1 MATRYAAI
9 SLNERFEYPTQDV
22 RVMISDHIRYRR
34 EDVDVISGDGLD
46 YWEVSAVE
54 RFQNFHGGQ
63 SLDVLE
69 KQAKRAGLYTSRGET
84 CGYSQGDY
92 ADYLLTSERPITDE
106 DIRLFKC
113 WLWGDVWAVYKE
125 MEVTYTAEDGD
136 SITLW
141 EDIEGTGTIEY
152 MDLWELEQKYPDV
165 EVTL

>member
-34 EDVDVISGDGLD
+34 GDIDVISGDGLD

-92 ADYLLTSERPITDE
+92 ADYLLTSERPITD
-106 DIRLFKC
+106 D
-113 WLWGDVWAVYKE
+113 DVRF
-125 MEVTYTAEDGD
+125 T
-136 SITLW
+136 
-141 EDIEGTGTIEY
+141 
-152 MDLWELEQKYPDV
+152 
-165 EVTL
+165 

>member
-34 EDVDVISGDGLD
+34 GDIDVISGEGLD

-54 RFQNFHGGQ
+54 RFQSFHGGR

-69 KQAKRAGLYTSRGET
+69 KQAKRAGIYTSRGET

-92 ADYLLTSERPITDE
+92 ADYLLTSERPITD
-106 DIRLFKC
+106 DDVRLLKR
-113 WLWGDVWAVYKE
+113 WLWGDVWVVYKE

-136 SITLW
+136 TVTLW

-152 MDLWELEQKYPDV
+152 MDLWELEQKYPNV